1 VSAVTGT
8 RRTATEYGETFAC
21 FGGRCGVWV
30 TPGPAT
36 PGSDRALSDA
46 KRRLLAW
53 HRRFTR
59 FDRSSELSRLNADPR
74 VRVPVSQMMARFIEA
89 ALGAA
94 RMTDGLVDPTL
105 LGQIER
111 AGYTHDHEGSL
122 PLELSLGL
130 TVRRAPAAPSAA
142 SRFGEVR
149 LCDGGRMVERP
160 PGVRLDSGGIVKG
173 LFADTLGE
181 SLADTAG
188 YGVDCAGDLR
198 VGGSEGMSRLV
209 GVASPFGEEVLHEYE
224 LRDGGIAT
232 SGISRRSWLDD
243 RGCPAHHL
251 LDPSTGRAAFT
262 GVVQATALAPSAL
275 EAEIRAKAAVL
286 SGPERAMQWL
296 PHGGVI
302 VYDDGDFSVVQR
314 CA

>member
-46 KRRLLAW
+46 KLRLLAW

-160 PGVRLDSGGIVKG
+160 PGVRLDSGGIAKG